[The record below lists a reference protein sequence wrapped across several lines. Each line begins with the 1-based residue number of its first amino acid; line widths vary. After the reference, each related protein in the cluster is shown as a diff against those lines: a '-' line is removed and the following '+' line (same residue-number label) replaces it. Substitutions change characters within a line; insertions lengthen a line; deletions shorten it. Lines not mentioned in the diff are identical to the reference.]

1 MSIELAVTPIRQTT
15 PMSCWWVCMSMVLG
29 YYGQQYRYPWD
40 FRPEFRR
47 PFARVASPVMP
58 DLLYPDIDT
67 AMEYDASL
75 HHSSELTFL
84 QPYEWYDHGL
94 PRSARAFEALSSI
107 TGFRGFDR
115 PAFGRWTANDVET
128 RLRRFGPYIFCGF
141 WNGFPHAILV
151 TGLLRNEG
159 DISVVTI
166 DPNNGFAFS
175 DSLEGFN
182 SKMDERMREFN
193 FNSFNP
199 LYLPQ
204 VQAVRAVVVDEPMMP
219 AGTR

>member
-1 MSIELAVTPIRQTT
+1 MSIELAVTPQRQTT
-15 PMSCWWVCMSMVLG
+15 PMSCWWVCMSMVLH
-29 YYGQQYRYPWD
+29 YYGQRHRYPWD

-47 PFARVASPVMP
+47 PFGRAASPVIP
-58 DLLYPDIDT
+58 DLHMPTIDE
-67 AMEYDASL
+67 AMDHDASL
-75 HHSSELTFL
+75 RRSAELMFP
-84 QPYEWYDHGL
+84 QPYEWFDHGL
-94 PRSARAFEALSSI
+94 PRNVRAFEMLSRI

-115 PAFGRWTANDVET
+115 PAFGHWSANDVEP

-175 DSLEGFN
+175 DSLDGFN

-193 FNSFNP
+193 FNSYNP

-204 VQAVRAVVVDEPMMP
+204 SRPVRAVVVDEP
-219 AGTR
+219 